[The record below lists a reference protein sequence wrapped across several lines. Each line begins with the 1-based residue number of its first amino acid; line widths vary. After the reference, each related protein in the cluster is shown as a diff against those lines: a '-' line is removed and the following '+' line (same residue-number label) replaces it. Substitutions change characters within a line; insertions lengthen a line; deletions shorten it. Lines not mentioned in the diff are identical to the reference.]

1 MPHELDHRHLKEI
14 VNWLLNLGIVHSL
27 KPSFLRHAAGVVQ
40 KAPVFKESASPR
52 RICIQNPENLV
63 IACSSG

>member
-27 KPSFLRHAAGVVQ
+27 KPPLLKLINNGSDQ
-40 KAPVFKESASPR
+40 KLNFCNFPLKTKA
-52 RICIQNPENLV
+52 
-63 IACSSG
+63 